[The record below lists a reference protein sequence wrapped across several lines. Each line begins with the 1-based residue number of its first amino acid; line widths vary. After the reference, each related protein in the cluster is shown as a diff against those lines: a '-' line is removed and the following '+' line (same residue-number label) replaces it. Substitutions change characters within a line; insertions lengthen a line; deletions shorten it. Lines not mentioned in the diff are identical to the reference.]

1 MPRTIARIIP
11 PLAGVLL
18 GAVVAIIAF
27 GSPASPTIL
36 DTEKV
41 ERAIERS
48 SLEQRKKV
56 ARASCPAGV
65 HQSKGRTFTCT
76 VAVEKATTRF
86 RVMQLDDGGRVRYEA
101 TG

>member
-1 MPRTIARIIP
+1 MPRTPARIIP
-11 PLAGVLL
+11 PLAGAIL
-18 GAVVAIIAF
+18 GAVLAVIAF

-48 SLEQRKKV
+48 SLEQRQKV

-65 HQSKGRTFTCT
+65 RQSKGRTFTCT
-76 VAVEKATTRF
+76 VAVGKATTRF
-86 RVMQLDDGGRVRYEA
+86 RVVQLDDGGRVRYEA
-101 TG
+101 SG